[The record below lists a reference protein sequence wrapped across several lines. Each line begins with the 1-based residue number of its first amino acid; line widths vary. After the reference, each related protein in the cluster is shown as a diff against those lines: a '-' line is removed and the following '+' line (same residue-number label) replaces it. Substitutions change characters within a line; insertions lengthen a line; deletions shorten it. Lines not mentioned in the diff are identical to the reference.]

1 MSLKKLLN
9 KNFLKLT
16 KTNTPDIVGGWSK
29 GWSEEAG
36 SEFKGYVEQ
45 LSAKEQ
51 VTDARKKYTST
62 HRLFFGTGVTL
73 SNSERIRNSD
83 ETKDYQVV
91 TVEDLRG
98 HHQEALLMEV
108 TS

>member
-9 KNFLKLT
+9 KNFLKLA
-16 KTNTPDIVGGWSK
+16 KTNTPDTVGGWSK

-36 SEFKGYVEQ
+36 SEFKGYIEQ

-62 HRLFFGTGVTL
+62 HRLFFEASVSL
-73 SNSERIRNSD
+73 NNYERIRNND
-83 ETKDYQVV
+83 ENKDYRVV
-91 TVEDLRG
+91 TVENLRG